1 METNKMSLIVESIT
15 TVNKMKIR
23 KLHLKK
29 APPNDTKDNFYLNKY
44 RKRNTLNPSDKGM
57 CLVF

>member
-1 METNKMSLIVESIT
+1 MDTNKMSLIVENIT

-23 KLHLKK
+23 KLHLKR
-29 APPNDTKDNFYLNKY
+29 APPDDSKDNFYLHKY
-44 RKRNTLNPSDKGM
+44 RKRNTLNPSSKGI